1 MQSTVLSTFNTLSHL
16 ILKAIQKKITIS
28 FVLLLKRYSYR
39 DLHVNGRT
47 GTVTQGRGNVL
58 NYDTKLPSEWKN

>member
-1 MQSTVLSTFNTLSHL
+1 MQNTVLSTFNTLSHL
-16 ILKAIQKKITIS
+16 ILKAIQKKITI
-28 FVLLLKRYSYR
+28 VLLLKRYSYR

-47 GTVTQGRGNVL
+47 GTMTQGLGNVL